1 MIICTCSSI
10 VQHCLFYQSSECH
23 LRSIVYL
30 GFERPLHAA
39 TVLRSVQHPGR
50 EPLIFYTNADPYA
63 LSRLLLP
70 VSRSGATQFPRMQI
84 QHRSSRSHCAVIWH
98 GFCPPRDSA
107 GPIHSCPARGSM
119 PTADSSSD
127 MLPEQTRS

>member
-1 MIICTCSSI
+1 MMIICTCSSI

-70 VSRSGATQFPRMQI
+70 ASRS
-84 QHRSSRSHCAVIWH
+84 
-98 GFCPPRDSA
+98 
-107 GPIHSCPARGSM
+107 
-119 PTADSSSD
+119 
-127 MLPEQTRS
+127 EQPNSQECRFRIGLVAHTTL